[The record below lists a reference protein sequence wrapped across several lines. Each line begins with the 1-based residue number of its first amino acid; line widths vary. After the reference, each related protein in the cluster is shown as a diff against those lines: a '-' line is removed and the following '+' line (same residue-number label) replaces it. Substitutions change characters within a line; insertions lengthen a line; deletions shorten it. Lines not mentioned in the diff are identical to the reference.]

1 MKQQVS
7 ENREIRPIGPEYV
20 EEYIEI
26 YLNAY
31 PAFKTLDTDCREYY
45 RQKTRRDMTL
55 DKEVDFFGMFQ
66 DDHLISIM
74 KLVNFRMN
82 IYGRIRPAI
91 GLMSLAVHPL
101 FKKQGA
107 ALAMVRFYEAYAEE
121 KGADITVLL
130 PFNIEFYRKM
140 GYGMGARIDEYH
152 VRTASLPKV
161 KTLDHLRLLVEA
173 DLPDILACHEAFAK
187 ANHGMLVKFEEEIR
201 EMEADDS
208 VVRIG
213 YYDERSLAGY
223 ASYRFKEVNES
234 NYTLNRIEI
243 EELICRDGKVLR
255 EILGYFRNQAD
266 LAQTIVLRSGEE
278 DFYHLLPDASHVSGY
293 YIPYGYLQTSVS
305 AMGNM
310 YKILDPV
317 RFVNNTSY
325 RSFPAIDQMVTFRY
339 SDEMSG
345 ETSDMTITFRNGS
358 WSAANAGTPRG
369 TIITCTKGDLSSL
382 LMNCGR
388 LSSFIRLGVMETNQP
403 VEIPALDQLL
413 YYPQKPY
420 SNSDF

>member
-1 MKQQVS
+1 MKT
-7 ENREIRPIGPEYV
+7 NREIRPIGTEYV

-31 PAFKTLDTDCREYY
+31 PAFKALDEDCREYF
-45 RQKTRRDMTL
+45 RQKTRRDMTS

-66 DDHLISIM
+66 DDRLISIM
-74 KLVNFRMN
+74 KLVSFQMN
-82 IYGRIRPAI
+82 IYGQIRPAI

-107 ALAMVRFYEAYAEE
+107 ALEMVRFYEAYAEE

-140 GYGMGARIDEYH
+140 GYGLGARIDEYH
-152 VRTASLPKV
+152 VPTASLPKQ
-161 KTLDHLRLLVEA
+161 KSLQHLRLLHET
-173 DLPDILACHEAFAK
+173 DFPDILACHEAFAK
-187 ANHGMLVKFEEEIR
+187 AKHGMLMKFEEEIR
-201 EMEADDS
+201 DMEADDS
-208 VVRIG
+208 ILRVG
-213 YYDERSLAGY
+213 YYDEGTLAGY
-223 ASYRFKEVNES
+223 AAYRFKENSET
-234 NYTLNRIEI
+234 NYTLNRIEV
-243 EELICRDGKVLR
+243 EEMICCDGKVLR

-325 RSFPAIDQMVTFRY
+325 RRFPMIDRTVTFRY
-339 SDEMSG
+339 TDELSG
-345 ETSDMTITFRNGS
+345 ETGDVTVTFQEGM
-358 WSAANAGTPRG
+358 WSAAKVSAAQDA
-369 TIITCTKGDLSSL
+369 IIICTKGDLSSL

-388 LSSFIRLGVMETNQP
+388 LSSFIRLGVMETDKP
-403 VEIPALDQLL
+403 EEIPVLDQLL
-413 YYPQKPY
+413 YYPQKSY